1 MNGTVVWPIEHS
13 VCLVRSD
20 SAPLLV
26 HTLKAALSLLF
37 PSPKD
42 PLALQNLDGK
52 NSEFGAI
59 LSLPVF
65 TAILKPVA
73 QNSHSDGP
81 HSRAAS
87 SMGNAEG
94 LVKV

>member
-1 MNGTVVWPIEHS
+1 MNGSAVWPIEHS

-20 SAPLLV
+20 STPLLV

-37 PSPKD
+37 PGPKD
-42 PLALQNLDGK
+42 LLALQNLDGK

-59 LSLPVF
+59 LSLSVF
-65 TAILKPVA
+65 TAILKLAA
-73 QNSHSDGP
+73 QNSHSNGP
-81 HSRAAS
+81 HARAAS